1 MVKRMKI
8 EHGLTHDE
16 RMHHRLTIY
25 QNSLD
30 NAQALVNAICDMGIE
45 YADPMNH
52 VIFRL
57 C

>member
-30 NAQALVNAICDMGIE
+30 SAQALVNAICDMGIE